1 MLILIFKASLT
12 SSNYLKTVSDII
24 IYWLGKYS
32 LLLDFVMT
40 KNKRGCIMNFPSENK
55 ITNLLFFSLE
65 PIFNTIYGFLA
76 RIRRFLIFFCPDST
90 IILGTKMFGTVQPVY
105 EIKCLSSG
113 GQVVTPNSFSI
124 FDSCDMKSLWFKFG
138 HDIFTCFK
146 ILKLECP
153 FSATKWNWRPLDL
166 TSWPFEASEDIMT
179 KLKSQALIIIKII
192 Y

>member
-24 IYWLGKYS
+24 IYSLGKYS

-105 EIKCLSSG
+105 EIKCLS
-113 GQVVTPNSFSI
+113 
-124 FDSCDMKSLWFKFG
+124 KFRRAG
-138 HDIFTCFK
+138 CH
-146 ILKLECP
+146 
-153 FSATKWNWRPLDL
+153 
-166 TSWPFEASEDIMT
+166 
-179 KLKSQALIIIKII
+179 SQ
-192 Y
+192 